1 MGHHSD
7 EPRLRDEAVARALA
21 DTNRPARDRS
31 RDKRDHIGEVLAF
44 ASIAPAEIV
53 ADFMPFRGYYTR
65 LFATLVGVAGRTYAI
80 VPEELT
86 RIERIA
92 KGRAEIAGFAASEP
106 TIELASGPVAQ
117 AGALPEPVDLFW
129 ISENYHDLH
138 NAFIARVDIG
148 AFNTAVLGA
157 LKPGGRLIIID
168 HVAAKGAPRDVTENL
183 HRIEPAVARREIE
196 AAGFKWDGESDALA
210 NSADRHASSIFAR
223 GIRYHTDRFIHRFRK
238 LA

>member
-7 EPRLRDEAVARALA
+7 ASRLHDDAVARALA
-21 DTNRPARDRS
+21 DTNRPARDRA
-31 RDKRDHIGEVLAF
+31 RDRRDHIGEVMAF
-44 ASIAPAEIV
+44 ASVAPGEIV
-53 ADFMPFRGYYTR
+53 ADFLPFRGYYTR
-65 LFATLVGVAGRTYAI
+65 LFAALVGVAGRTYAV

-138 NAFIARVDIG
+138 NLFMGPVDIG
-148 AFNTAVLGA
+148 AFNAAVFGA

-168 HVAAKGAPRDVTENL
+168 HAASKGTPRDVAEKL

-196 AAGFKWDGESDALA
+196 AAGFKWDGASDALA
-210 NSADRHASSIFAR
+210 NGGDRHISSIFAR
-223 GIRYHTDRFIHRFRK
+223 GVRYHTDRFIHRFRK
-238 LA
+238 PA

>member
-1 MGHHSD
+1 MGHPS
-7 EPRLRDEAVARALA
+7 EKSRLRDEAIARALA
-21 DTNRPARDRS
+21 DKSRPARDRA

-44 ASIAPAEIV
+44 ASIAPGEIV
-53 ADFMPFRGYYTR
+53 ADFLPFRGYFTR
-65 LFATLVGVAGRTYAI
+65 LFAALVGVAGRAYAV
-80 VPEELT
+80 VPEDLT

-92 KGRAEIAGFAASEP
+92 KGRAEIAAFAADES

-138 NAFIARVDIG
+138 NGFVGPVDID
-148 AFNTAVLGA
+148 AFNAAVFGA

-168 HVAAKGAPRDVTENL
+168 HVAGKGVRRDVTEKL

-196 AAGFKWDGESDALA
+196 AAGFKWDGESAALA
-210 NSADRHASSIFAR
+210 NPADRHASSIFAR
-223 GIRYHTDRFIHRFRK
+223 GMRYHTDRFIHRFRK
-238 LA
+238 PT

>member
-1 MGHHSD
+1 MGHHND
-7 EPRLRDEAVARALA
+7 ELPNEAIARALA
-21 DTNRPARDRS
+21 DKGRPARDRA

-44 ASIAPAEIV
+44 ASIVPGEIV
-53 ADFMPFRGYYTR
+53 ADFLPFRGYYTR
-65 LFATLVGVAGRTYAI
+65 LFAALVGAGGRAYAV

-92 KGRAEIAGFAASEP
+92 KGRAEIAAFAAGEP

-138 NAFIARVDIG
+138 NAFMGPFDIG
-148 AFNTAVLGA
+148 VFNAAVFGA
-157 LKPGGRLIIID
+157 LKPGGRLIVVD
-168 HVAAKGAPRDVTENL
+168 HVAAKGALRDVTEKL

-210 NSADRHASSIFAR
+210 NRADRHASSIFAR
-223 GIRYHTDRFIHRFRK
+223 NIRYHTDRFIHRFHK
-238 LA
+238 PA

>member
-1 MGHHSD
+1 MGHHSN
-7 EPRLRDEAVARALA
+7 EPPLGNEAVAQALA
-21 DTNRPARDRS
+21 DKHRPARDRA
-31 RDKRDHIGEVLAF
+31 RDKRDHIGGVLAF
-44 ASIAPAEIV
+44 ASIAPGEIV

-65 LFATLVGVAGRTYAI
+65 LFAALVGVAGRAYAV

-92 KGRAEIAGFAASEP
+92 KGRAEIAGFAASQR
-106 TIELASGPVAQ
+106 TIELVGGPVGQ

-138 NAFIARVDIG
+138 NAVMGPVDIG
-148 AFNTAVLGA
+148 AFNAAVFEA
-157 LKPGGRLIIID
+157 LKPGGRLIIVD
-168 HVAAKGAPRDVTENL
+168 HVAAKGAPRDVTEKL

-196 AAGFKWDGESDALA
+196 AAGFKWHGQSDALA
-210 NSADRHASSIFAR
+210 NPADRHASSIFAR

>member
-1 MGHHSD
+1 
-7 EPRLRDEAVARALA
+7 LA
-21 DTNRPARDRS
+21 DKGRPVRDRA

-44 ASIAPAEIV
+44 ASIAPGEIV
-53 ADFMPFRGYYTR
+53 ADFLPYRGYYTR
-65 LFATLVGVAGRTYAI
+65 LFAALVGVAGSAYAV

-92 KGRAEIAGFAASEP
+92 KGRAEIAAFAASEP
-106 TIELASGPVAQ
+106 RIELASGPVAW

-138 NAFIARVDIG
+138 NAFMGPVDIG
-148 AFNTAVLGA
+148 AFNASIFKA
-157 LKPGGRLIIID
+157 LTPGGRLIIID
-168 HVAAKGAPRDVTENL
+168 HVAARGAPRDVTETL
-183 HRIEPAVARREIE
+183 HRIELAVARREIE

-210 NSADRHASSIFAR
+210 NRADRHASRIFAR

-238 LA
+238 PA

>member
-7 EPRLRDEAVARALA
+7 EPPPHNEAIARALA
-21 DTNRPARDRS
+21 DKDRPARDRS
-31 RDKRDHIGEVLAF
+31 RDKRDQIGEVLAF
-44 ASIAPAEIV
+44 ASIAPGEIV

-65 LFATLVGVAGRTYAI
+65 LFAALVGVAGRAYAV

-92 KGRAEIAGFAASEP
+92 KGRAEIAGFAANQP
-106 TIELASGPVAQ
+106 TIELVSRPVVQ

-138 NAFIARVDIG
+138 NAFMAPVDIG
-148 AFNTAVLGA
+148 AFNAAVFGA

-168 HVAAKGAPRDVTENL
+168 HVAAKAAPRDVTQNL

-196 AAGFKWDGESDALA
+196 AAGFKWDGRSDALA
-210 NSADRHASSIFAR
+210 NPADRHTSSIFAH
-223 GIRYHTDRFIHRFRK
+223 GIRYHTDRFINRFRK
-238 LA
+238 PA